1 MEKLVMDKRLESL
14 EGIRILA
21 CISVFLSHFRL
32 AFFPNTELW
41 TDSTPLRLFTSSGDI
56 AVRIL
61 FAISGILISCRYFK
75 KGSYDVRQDMLKLY
89 FRLAPTVLAAH
100 LLVYVLMSCG
110 LLFNAEAAALSGS
123 QGFLAAFN
131 NFAPSLSG
139 CIKEALFTCYL
150 TGESM
155 YIGPLWIMVYGFLG
169 SLLVL
174 AIIGL
179 CRGDRKLRFII
190 YLIILYVFN
199 SYYNYFILGMIIGE
213 LYADGAMIRW
223 FEARKFIALILFLI
237 SFIGISMMDIDDANK
252 IMRMLFAVYLA
263 VFFLSALGSPIS
275 EKILGNKL
283 MLFGGSLAYP
293 FYVLHWPVIISFSS
307 WLYIKLLSAG
317 LRLGPA
323 VLADLILS
331 GVAVALMALLFHVF
345 IEDAGRGA
353 IKYIDEH
360 MEG

>member
-75 KGSYDVRQDMLKLY
+75 KGTYDVRQDMLKLY

-150 TGESM
+150 TGESI

-179 CRGDRKLRFII
+179 CRGDRTLRFII
-190 YLIILYVFN
+190 YLIILFVFN
-199 SYYNYFILGMIIGE
+199 SYYNYFILGMIVGE

-223 FEARKFIALILFLI
+223 FEARKGIALILFLI
-237 SFIGISMMDIDDANK
+237 SLIGISMLDIDDANK

-263 VFFLSALGSPIS
+263 VFFLTVLGSPIS
-275 EKILGNKL
+275 EKIFGNKL

-293 FYVLHWPVIISFSS
+293 FYVLHWPVIISLSS

-317 LRLGPA
+317 MRFGPA

-331 GVAVALMALLFHVF
+331 GMAAALMALLFHVF

-353 IKYIDEH
+353 IKYIEEH
-360 MEG
+360 TEG